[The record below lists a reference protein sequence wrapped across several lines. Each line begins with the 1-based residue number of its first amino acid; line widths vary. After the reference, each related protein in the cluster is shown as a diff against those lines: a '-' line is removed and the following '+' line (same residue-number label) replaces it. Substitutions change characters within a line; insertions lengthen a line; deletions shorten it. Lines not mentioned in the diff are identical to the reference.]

1 MATAAQQQ
9 EEHRVNFRIE
19 AREVRLIDAQGN
31 MIGVVPT
38 REALTRAEDAGLDLV
53 EIAPTATPPV
63 CKILDYGKFKY
74 EAQKKANA
82 ARKKQRVIEVKE
94 IKMRPGIDDN
104 DYNIKMKK
112 VREFID
118 EGDKVK
124 VTMRFRGRE
133 MAHQHLAMGIL
144 EKVRTQIG
152 DIAKVEQMP
161 KLEGRQMVMVM
172 TPVK

>member
-1 MATAAQQQ
+1 MATAAQKQD
-9 EEHRVNFRIE
+9 EHRVNFAIE
-19 AREVRLIDAQGN
+19 AREVRLIDAQGD
-31 MIGVVPT
+31 MVGVVPT
-38 REALTRAEDAGLDLV
+38 REALARAEDAGLDLV

-63 CKILDYGKFKY
+63 CRILDYGKFKY

-133 MAHQHLAMGIL
+133 MAHQHLAMDIL
-144 EKVRTQIG
+144 EKVRTEVG
-152 DIAKVEQMP
+152 DIAKVEQFP

-172 TPVK
+172 SPVK